1 MRRLTFGSGLATMQK
16 TIPSFGD
23 LVMRHKGARICVM
36 GGGPSLVSDLEKVE
50 ADIWI
55 SVNEHGAKVR
65 PVDYV
70 VAMDDIH
77 TKLHV
82 PMLKHIRAVTDA
94 PIITPWF
101 WGDYQI
107 MKWPR
112 QPKFVLSG
120 VAASWVAAMMGAHP
134 VILAGFDCYG
144 GHGATVGQHR
154 DYVPHVH
161 AQVRVCSGPL
171 TAFYP
176 AYTGEPL
183 GPYVI
188 PDALDLDALTKGE
201 IVVEALKPFVYGGR
215 EWPKGTRLRVSAYEV
230 RRQIKHKS
238 LVEVQP
244 DAEPEPVAEPLAPVP
259 KKRGRPRKQVVM
271 HGAD

>member
-1 MRRLTFGSGLATMQK
+1 MQK

-36 GGGPSLVSDLEKVE
+36 GGGPSLASDLEKVE

-55 SVNEHGAKVR
+55 SVNEHGARVR
-65 PVDYV
+65 PADYV

-77 TKLHV
+77 TKLHT

-94 PIITPWF
+94 PIISPWF

-107 MKWPR
+107 MKWPL
-112 QPKFVLSG
+112 QPKFMLSG
-120 VAASWVAAMMGAHP
+120 VVASWVASMMGAHP

-144 GHGATVGQHR
+144 GHGATMGQHR
-154 DYVPHVH
+154 NYVPHVH

-176 AYTGEPL
+176 LYTGEPL

-188 PDALDLDALTKGE
+188 PDALDLDELTKGE
-201 IVVEALKPFVYGGR
+201 IVVKVLKRFEYHGR
-215 EWPKGTRLRVSAYEV
+215 EWPVGAQLRVSAYEV

-238 LVEVQP
+238 LVEVKP
-244 DAEPEPVAEPLAPVP
+244 DEVVTVTTQAAIEDP
-259 KKRGRPRKQVVM
+259 KPKRRGRPPKARLSLAA
-271 HGAD
+271 G